1 MNPAAHQGQD
11 SSPPVIR
18 SKMIYVKL
26 GLNRNGGGINRHL
39 KMFNH
44 FGVWIISS
52 FPIFYF
58 HFRFFTHTI
67 AHVTNGNLSNLCNVC
82 CAFSVSISGT
92 VHGIG
97 AAGEPGHRKW
107 WWGWLNFCR
116 CLASWGPLPFWGCCW
131 CLLCSVCLWNSAA
144 DR

>member
-1 MNPAAHQGQD
+1 
-11 SSPPVIR
+11 
-18 SKMIYVKL
+18 
-26 GLNRNGGGINRHL
+26 
-39 KMFNH
+39 MFNH

-92 VHGIG
+92 VHGRG
-97 AAGEPGHRKW
+97 GGRAGSSEVVVG
-107 WWGWLNFCR
+107 
-116 CLASWGPLPFWGCCW
+116 LAELLPVSCFLGSSPVLGVLLVSPLLRLFVEFR
-131 CLLCSVCLWNSAA
+131 S
-144 DR
+144 